1 MSISGETTVKPFLI
15 LSAITATTLLTAA
28 SAQADRREFVWTYQ
42 TLMQVPDA
50 YELELYQTT
59 RVDETNSWEYR
70 IEIEHGLS
78 PRWDISVYQIFTQAE
93 GESFTWDAVQFRT
106 RYRLSEPGT
115 VPFDPILYL
124 EYNRKIDFDRQNK
137 LEAKV
142 LFGEDTER
150 WSVAVNPVY
159 EFFWAPG
166 DPVHEIGLEAGVS
179 YELKPNRFGIG
190 LESTT
195 RHEFVSDAKDETG
208 SYFGPTM
215 SFASGG
221 IYYTLG
227 YAWGL
232 TDTSNDARVRF
243 LMGIAL

>member
-1 MSISGETTVKPFLI
+1 MKNSLFLAAAAAALTLI
-15 LSAITATTLLTAA
+15 ANSAH
-28 SAQADRREFVWTYQ
+28 ADRREFVWTYQ

-59 RVDETNSWEYR
+59 RIDETNSWEYR

-78 PRWDISVYQIFTQAE
+78 PRWDMSIYQIFAQNEDEALR
-93 GESFTWDAVQFRT
+93 WDAFQLRT
-106 RYRLSEPGT
+106 RYRLTEPGST
-115 VPFDPILYL
+115 PLDPILYL
-124 EYNRKIDFDRQNK
+124 EYNRKLDFDRQNK
-137 LEAKV
+137 FEAKV
-142 LFGEDTER
+142 LLGEDTER

-166 DPVHEIGLEAGVS
+166 DPVHEIGLDAGVS
-179 YELKPNRFGIG
+179 YELTPNRFGIG

-195 RHEFVSDAKDETG
+195 RHEFVPDAEDETG
-208 SYFGPTM
+208 SYFGPTV

-232 TDTSNDARVRF
+232 TDSSNDARIRF